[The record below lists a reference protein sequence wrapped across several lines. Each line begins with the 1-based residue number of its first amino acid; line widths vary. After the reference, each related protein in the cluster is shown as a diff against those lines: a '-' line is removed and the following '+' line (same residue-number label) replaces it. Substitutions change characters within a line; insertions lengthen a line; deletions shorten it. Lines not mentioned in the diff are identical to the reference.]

1 MDIFTIDR
9 KQGDFT
15 QVYNEPFRDR
25 NLSLKARGFIVT
37 LLTLGPG
44 WDFSVRGIQTIL
56 KESETAI
63 RSVIKELQDAGYCH
77 RYVIKD
83 EKKRIVCWHYAFS
96 EYRREWPEV
105 FDGPLPEKPLLEN
118 PQVEIPHLENQ
129 GQYNTKKTKQGNNI
143 RPKEDIYTDRDFLAG
158 LIALGVNPE
167 TADAWMVVRHK
178 AKAVSTR
185 VAFNGIAR
193 EVAKSG
199 LPAEDCIRTA
209 VERSW
214 RGFKAE
220 WLRRDTPQ
228 PLTPSTQRPKNET
241 LGEMYKRI
249 YRELN
254 ADEPD
259 YNTQTYGASIDEQ

>member
-1 MDIFTIDR
+1 MEIFTIDR
-9 KQGDFT
+9 KEGDFT

-25 NLSLKARGFIVT
+25 DLSLKARGFLAT
-37 LLTLGPG
+37 LLTLGPR
-44 WDFSVRGIQTIL
+44 WDFSVRGIQAIL

-63 RSVIKELQDAGYCH
+63 RSVIKELQEAGYCH
-77 RYVIKD
+77 RYIIKD
-83 EKKRIVCWHYAFS
+83 EKKRIICWHYAFS
-96 EYRREWPEV
+96 EFRREWPEEY
-105 FDGPLPEKPLLEN
+105 DGPLPENPVAEN
-118 PQVEIPHLENQ
+118 PFVENPKVEIPHLENQ
-129 GQYNTKKTKQGNNI
+129 GQYNTKRTKQGNNI

-158 LIALGVNPE
+158 LIALGVSPE
-167 TADAWMVVRHK
+167 TADAWMTVRHK

-199 LPAEDCIRTA
+199 
-209 VERSW
+209 SW

-228 PLTPSTQRPKNET
+228 PLTPSPQRPRNET
-241 LGEMYKRI
+241 LGEMYKRLF
-249 YRELN
+249 RELH
-254 ADEPD
+254 ADDPD

>member
-1 MDIFTIDR
+1 MEIFTIDR
-9 KQGDFT
+9 KEGDFT

-25 NLSLKARGFIVT
+25 DLSLKARGFLAT
-37 LLTLGPG
+37 LLTLGPR
-44 WDFSVRGIQTIL
+44 WDFSVRGIQAIL

-63 RSVIKELQDAGYCH
+63 RSVIKELQEAGYCH

-105 FDGPLPEKPLLEN
+105 FDGPLPEFPLLEN
-118 PQVEIPHLENQ
+118 PQVEIPHLENK
-129 GQYNTKKTKQGNNI
+129 GQYNTKRTKQGNNI
-143 RPKEDIYTDRDFLAG
+143 RPKEYIYTDRDFLAG
-158 LIALGVNPE
+158 LIALGVTPE

-185 VAFNGIAR
+185 VAFDGIAR

-214 RGFKAE
+214 RGFNAE
-220 WLRRDTPQ
+220 WLRRETPQ
-228 PLTPSTQRPKNET
+228 PLTPSPRQESLVDHNRRVLEEVLN
-241 LGEMYKRI
+241 GIKRS
-249 YRELN
+249 N
-254 ADEPD
+254 
-259 YNTQTYGASIDEQ
+259 N

>member
-1 MDIFTIDR
+1 MRTSLGLKGNELLVFAIINGYSQSRQGCYYGSLAHLQELTGIASRQTVISTLQGLIEKGLIVRYETTVDGVRRVLYSISEEVQKLNGGSPKIGQGGSPKIGHNNKSIDI
-9 KQGDFT
+9 K
-15 QVYNEPFRDR
+15 N
-25 NLSLKARGFIVT
+25 
-37 LLTLGPG
+37 
-44 WDFSVRGIQTIL
+44 
-56 KESETAI
+56 
-63 RSVIKELQDAGYCH
+63 
-77 RYVIKD
+77 KD
-83 EKKRIVCWHYAFS
+83 
-96 EYRREWPEV
+96 
-105 FDGPLPEKPLLEN
+105 N
-118 PQVEIPHLENQ
+118 
-129 GQYNTKKTKQGNNI
+129 
-143 RPKEDIYTDRDFLAG
+143 IYTDRDFLAG
-158 LIALGVNPE
+158 LIALGVTPE
-167 TADAWMVVRHK
+167 TADAWMMVRHK

-185 VAFNGIAR
+185 VAFDGIAR

-228 PLTPSTQRPKNET
+228 PLTPSPQRPKNET

>member
-1 MDIFTIDR
+1 MEIFTIDR
-9 KQGDFT
+9 KEGDFT

-25 NLSLKARGFIVT
+25 DLSLKARGFLAT
-37 LLTLGPG
+37 LLTLGPR
-44 WDFSVRGIQTIL
+44 WDFSVRGIQAIL

-129 GQYNTKKTKQGNNI
+129 GQYNTKRTKQGNNI
-143 RPKEDIYTDRDFLAG
+143 RPKEYIYTDRDFLAG
-158 LIALGVNPE
+158 LIALGVTPE
-167 TADAWMVVRHK
+167 TADAWMTVRHK

-185 VAFNGIAR
+185 VAFDGIAR

-220 WLRRDTPQ
+220 WLRKDTPQ
-228 PLTPSTQRPKNET
+228 PLTPSPQRPKNET

-249 YRELN
+249 FREIQEDFN
-254 ADEPD
+254 P
-259 YNTQTYGASIDEQ
+259 QTYDNGIDEQ

>member
-1 MDIFTIDR
+1 MRTSLGLKGNELLVFAIINGYSQSRQGCFYGSLAHLQELTGIASRQTVITTLQGLIEKGLIVRYETTVDGVRRVLYSISEAVQKLNGGSPKIGHNNKGID
-9 KQGDFT
+9 
-15 QVYNEPFRDR
+15 
-25 NLSLKARGFIVT
+25 
-37 LLTLGPG
+37 
-44 WDFSVRGIQTIL
+44 
-56 KESETAI
+56 
-63 RSVIKELQDAGYCH
+63 
-77 RYVIKD
+77 IKD
-83 EKKRIVCWHYAFS
+83 KK
-96 EYRREWPEV
+96 
-105 FDGPLPEKPLLEN
+105 DN
-118 PQVEIPHLENQ
+118 
-129 GQYNTKKTKQGNNI
+129 
-143 RPKEDIYTDRDFLAG
+143 IYTDRDFLAG

-185 VAFNGIAR
+185 VAFDGIAR

-228 PLTPSTQRPKNET
+228 PLTPSPQRPKNET

-249 YRELN
+249 FREIQEDFN
-254 ADEPD
+254 P
-259 YNTQTYGASIDEQ
+259 QTYDNGIDEQ

>member
-1 MDIFTIDR
+1 MEIFTIDR
-9 KQGDFT
+9 KEGDFIT
-15 QVYNEPFRDR
+15 IYKEPFR
-25 NLSLKARGFIVT
+25 NKALSLKARGLLAT
-37 LLTLGPG
+37 LLALGPR
-44 WDFSVRGIQTIL
+44 WQFSVKGISSIL
-56 KESETAI
+56 KERRDAI
-63 RSVIKELQDAGYCH
+63 YSTIKELQEAGYCH
-77 RYVIKD
+77 RYDLMD
-83 EKKRIVCWHYAFS
+83 ENNRFAGTHYAFS
-96 EYRREWPEV
+96 EYRRDWPEKY
-105 FDGPLPEKPLLEN
+105 DGPLPDFPQMEKPYTEKPDTGN
-118 PQVEIPHLENQ
+118 PP
-129 GQYNTKKTKQGNNI
+129 QYNNEIDTRKKGKN
-143 RPKEDIYTDRDFLAG
+143 KEIIYGDRDFLAG

-185 VAFNGIAR
+185 VAFDGIAR

-199 LPAEDCIRTA
+199 LTAEDCIRTA

-228 PLTPSTQRPKNET
+228 PLTPSPQRPKNET